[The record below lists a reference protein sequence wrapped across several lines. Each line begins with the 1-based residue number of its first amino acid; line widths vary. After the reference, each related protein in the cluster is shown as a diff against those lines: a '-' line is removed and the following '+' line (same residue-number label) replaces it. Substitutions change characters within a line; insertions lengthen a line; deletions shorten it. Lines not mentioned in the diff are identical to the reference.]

1 MHFRFRGTPQL
12 FSASPPISPHVLSPV
27 LGVSVLRLAF
37 ACSFLTRKN
46 CGSKVRGKIGG
57 SLAMIQQQPEPTVH
71 VDAFLYDE
79 DFIDSLC
86 EEGKMSRNYCMIQ
99 QQPEPTVHVDAFLYD
114 EDFIDSLCEE
124 GKMSRNYC
132 MGYLYSSAQELYG
145 VKLNGDFCQLQ
156 EMVIKKYQF
165 TDRIKVLHADIR
177 TQGSL
182 LQNADVVIMNNV
194 FEYFLNETEQASDFF
209 ERTILCNSLVW
220 SCAVTG
226 RPGLTYQE
234 ALESEKKARQ
244 NLQSFPEPLI
254 IPVLYLTN
262 LTHRSRLHEI
272 CDDIFA
278 YVKDRYFV
286 EETVEVIR
294 SNGARLQCRILE
306 VLPPSHQNG
315 FANGHVSSVDGE
327 TIIISDS
334 DDSETQSSSF
344 QNGKKKDAIDPLLF
358 KYKVQPTKKELYES
372 AIVKA
377 TQISRR
383 KHLFS
388 RDKLKLFLKQHCE
401 SQDGVIKIKASSLST
416 YKIVERDFSYFFPDD
431 PPTFIFSPANKRR
444 GRPPKR
450 LSVTQEDNFA
460 NKQTIAGYRNK
471 AAKERDKLLKQEE
484 LRSLAFEKAKLKRE
498 KADALEAKKK
508 EKEDKEKKK
517 EELKKIVEEERL
529 KKKEEK
535 ERLKIEREKEDNF
548 ANKQTIAGYR
558 NKAAKERD
566 KLLKQEELRSLAFEK
581 AKLKR
586 EKADALEAKKKE
598 KEDKEKKKEE
608 LKKIVEEERL
618 KKKEEKE
625 RLKIERE
632 KEREKLRE
640 EKRKYMEYLKQWSK
654 PREDMECDD
663 LKELP
668 EPTPVKTRLPPEI
681 FGDALMV
688 LEFLNAFGELFDLQ
702 DEFPEGVTLGKCS
715 EVLEEALVGNDSEG
729 PLCELLFFF
738 LTAIFQAIAEEEE
751 EVAKEQIT
759 DADTKDLTEALDE
772 DADPT
777 KSALSAVASLAAA
790 WPQLHQGCSLKSLDL
805 DSCTLSEILRLHI
818 LASGADVTSA
828 NAKYRYQ
835 KRGGFDATDDACM
848 ELRLSNPSLVKK
860 LSSTSVYDLTP
871 GADVTSANA
880 KYRYQKR
887 GGFDA
892 TDDAC
897 MELRLSN
904 PSLVKKLS
912 STSVYDLTPGEKM
925 KILHAL
931 CGKLLTLVST
941 RDFIED
947 YVDILRQAK
956 QEFRELKAE
965 QHRKERE
972 EAAARIRKRKED
984 KLKEQE
990 QKIKEKQEKLK
1001 EDELRNSTA
1010 DISIGEEEREDFD
1023 TSTESKEMEQ
1033 KELYQDT
1040 VTEDEDDPGSHK
1052 RGRKGKRGQ
1061 NGFKEFTRQEEIN
1074 CIMREPLTADE
1085 EEALKQEH
1093 QRKEKELLE
1102 KIQSAIAC
1110 TNIFPLGRDRMYR
1123 RYWIFPSIP
1132 GLFIEEDYSGLTEDM
1147 LLPRSSSFQNNIQ
1160 SQDPQVSPKTGESL
1174 MSESTSNVNQGPCDD
1189 SVQLPKPVHKPNRW
1203 CFYSSCEQLDQL
1215 IEALNSRGYR
1225 ESALKETLLQE
1236 KSRICAQLARFS
1248 EEKFHFSDKPQTD
1261 SKSTYSRGRSSN
1273 TYNPSQ
1279 MSAERQLELRL
1290 RDFLLDIEDRIY
1302 QGTLGAIKVSD
1313 RHIWRSALESGRYEL
1328 LIEENKEN
1336 GLIKTMNEDAEEME
1350 IDEQAKVIV
1359 KDRLLGIKTETP
1371 STVSTNAST
1380 PQSVS
1385 SVVHYLAMALFQ
1397 IEQGIERRFLKA
1409 PLDAS
1414 DSGRSY
1420 KTVLDRWRESLLS
1433 SASLSQVFLHL
1444 STLDRSVIWSKSILN
1459 ARCKICRKKGD
1470 AENMVLCD
1478 GCDRGHHTYCVRP
1491 KLKTVPEGDW
1501 FCPECRPKQRS
1512 RRLSSRQRPSLD
1524 SDEELEDSVEGEND
1538 EVDGDDEEGQSEEEE
1553 YEVEQDEDDSQEE
1566 EEEVSP
1572 PKRGR
1577 PQVRLPIKTRGRLNS
1592 FSSRGQRQDPRR
1604 YPSRSQQSTPK
1615 TTMSSKTSNRNLR
1628 KIRSAPPTETKSL
1641 RIAGRSTRHSHGPLQ
1656 ANVFVELLSPR
1667 RKRKSRKS
1675 ANNTPES
1682 SPNFN
1687 FRVIATNSKSSPM
1700 TLNRRSSGR
1709 QGGVHE
1715 LSAFEQLVVELVRH
1729 DDSWPFLKLVSKIQ
1743 VPDYYDIIKKPIAL
1757 NIIREK
1763 VNKCEYKLASEFIDD
1778 IELMFSN
1785 CFEYNPRN
1793 TSEAKAGTRLQAFF
1807 HIQAQKLGLHVTP
1820 SNVDQV
1826 ITPPAAKKSRV

>member
-1 MHFRFRGTPQL
+1 MPLLHRKPFVRQKPPADLRPDEEVFYCKVTNEIFR
-12 FSASPPISPHVLSPV
+12 H
-27 LGVSVLRLAF
+27 
-37 ACSFLTRKN
+37 
-46 CGSKVRGKIGG
+46 
-57 SLAMIQQQPEPTVH
+57 
-71 VDAFLYDE
+71 YD
-79 DFIDSLC
+79 
-86 EEGKMSRNYCMIQ
+86 
-99 QQPEPTVHVDAFLYD
+99 
-114 EDFIDSLCEE
+114 
-124 GKMSRNYC
+124 
-132 MGYLYSSAQELYG
+132 
-145 VKLNGDFCQLQ
+145 
-156 EMVIKKYQF
+156 
-165 TDRIKVLHADIR
+165 
-177 TQGSL
+177 
-182 LQNADVVIMNNV
+182 
-194 FEYFLNETEQASDFF
+194 DFF

-286 EETVEVIR
+286 EEIVEVIR
-294 SNGARLQCRILE
+294 NNGTRLQCRILE
-306 VLPPSHQNG
+306 VLPPLHQNG
-315 FANGHVSSVDGE
+315 FANGHVGSVDGE
-327 TIIISDS
+327 TIVISDS
-334 DDSETQSSSF
+334 DDSETQGGSF
-344 QNGKKKDAIDPLLF
+344 QHGKKKDAVDPLLF
-358 KYKVQPTKKELYES
+358 RYKVQPTKKEMYES
-372 AIVKA
+372 AVVKA

-401 SQDGVIKIKASSLST
+401 PQDGVIKIKASSLST
-416 YKIVERDFSYFFPDD
+416 YNIAEQDFSYFFPDD
-431 PPTFIFSPANKRR
+431 PPTFILSPANRRR

-450 LSVTQEDNFA
+450 ISLGQEDSMA
-460 NKQTIAGYRNK
+460 SKQAIAGCRSK
-471 AAKERDKLLKQEE
+471 AIKERDKLLKQEE
-484 LRSLAFEKAKLKRE
+484 MKALAFEKAKLKRE
-498 KADALEAKKK
+498 KADALEARKR
-508 EKEDKEKKK
+508 EKEDKEKK
-517 EELKKIVEEERL
+517 R
-529 KKKEEK
+529 
-535 ERLKIEREKEDNF
+535 
-548 ANKQTIAGYR
+548 
-558 NKAAKERD
+558 
-566 KLLKQEELRSLAFEK
+566 
-581 AKLKR
+581 
-586 EKADALEAKKKE
+586 
-598 KEDKEKKKEE
+598 EE

-668 EPTPVKTRLPPEI
+668 EPTPVKTRLPPEV

-702 DEFPEGVTLGKCS
+702 DEFPEGVTL

-738 LTAIFQAIAEEEE
+738 LTAIFQAMAEEEE

-871 GADVTSANA
+871 G
-880 KYRYQKR
+880 
-887 GGFDA
+887 
-892 TDDAC
+892 
-897 MELRLSN
+897 
-904 PSLVKKLS
+904 
-912 STSVYDLTPGEKM
+912 EKM

-947 YVDILRQAK
+947 YVDVLRQAK

-972 EAAARIRKRKED
+972 ATAARIRRRKEE

-990 QKIKEKQEKLK
+990 QKMKEKQEKLK
-1001 EDELRNSTA
+1001 EDEQRNSAA
-1010 DISIGEEEREDFD
+1010 DLGEEGREDFD
-1023 TSTESKEMEQ
+1023 TSTESKEIER
-1033 KELYQDT
+1033 KDLDPDV

-1052 RGRKGKRGQ
+1052 RSRRGKAGQ
-1061 NGFKEFTRQEEIN
+1061 NGVKQCIKQEEIN
-1074 CIMREPLTADE
+1074 DCVKQGPLAADE
-1085 EEALKQEH
+1085 EDSLRQEH
-1093 QRKEKELLE
+1093 QRKERELLD

-1110 TNIFPLGRDRMYR
+1110 TNIFPLGRDRLYR

-1132 GLFIEEDYSGLTEDM
+1132 GLFIEEDFSGLTEDM
-1147 LLPRSSSFQNNIQ
+1147 LLPRPSSFHSNAP
-1160 SQDPQVSPKTGESL
+1160 SHDPQVSVKTEESF
-1174 MSESTSNVNQGPCDD
+1174 MSESTSSLDQGPFDD
-1189 SVQLPKPVHKPNRW
+1189 SILLPKPVHKPNRW

-1215 IEALNSRGYR
+1215 IEALNSRGHR

-1236 KSRICAQLARFS
+1236 KSRICAQLAHFS
-1248 EEKFHFSDKPQTD
+1248 EEKFHFSDKPQAD
-1261 SKSTYSRGRSSN
+1261 GKPVSSRGRSSSACD
-1273 TYNPSQ
+1273 TAP

-1302 QGTLGAIKVSD
+1302 QGTLGAIKVTD
-1313 RHIWRSALESGRYEL
+1313 RNIWRSALESGQYEL
-1328 LIEENKEN
+1328 LNEENKEN
-1336 GLIKTMNEDAEEME
+1336 GVIKTVNEEVEEIE
-1350 IDEQAKVIV
+1350 IEPARVIV
-1359 KDRLLGIKTETP
+1359 RDRLLGIKTEAP
-1371 STVSTNAST
+1371 STISTNTST

-1385 SVVHYLAMALFQ
+1385 NVVHYLATALFQ

-1409 PLDAS
+1409 PLDGS
-1414 DSGRSY
+1414 DSGRAY

-1444 STLDRSVIWSKSILN
+1444 STLDRSVMWSKSILN

-1491 KLKTVPEGDW
+1491 KLKTVPDGDW

-1512 RRLSSRQRPSLD
+1512 RRLSSRQRPSLE
-1524 SDEELEDSVEGEND
+1524 SDEEMEESMEGEDD
-1538 EVDGDDEEGQSEEEE
+1538 EVDDDDDDDGEGQSEEEE
-1553 YEVEQDEDDSQEE
+1553 YEVEQDEEDSEE
-1566 EEEVSP
+1566 EEELSP

-1577 PQVRLPIKTRGRLNS
+1577 PQVRLPIKTRGRFGSS
-1592 FSSRGQRQDPRR
+1592 FSSRSQRQDPGR

-1615 TTMSSKTSNRNLR
+1615 ATASKAAGRVLR
-1628 KIRSAPPTETKSL
+1628 KVRSAPPTEARSL
-1641 RIAGRSTRHSHGPLQ
+1641 RIGGRPTRHSPGALQ
-1656 ANVFVELLSPR
+1656 ADVFVELLSPR
-1667 RKRKSRKS
+1667 GKRRVRKS
-1675 ANNTPES
+1675 ADNTPEH
-1682 SPNFN
+1682 SPSFTN
-1687 FRVIATNSKSSPM
+1687 FRVSTSRSSGQLIPLNPAERLSLQDSDSKRRGRKRQSTESSPVP
-1700 TLNRRSSGR
+1700 LNRRSSGR

-1807 HIQAQKLGLHVTP
+1807 HIQAQKLGLHVSP

-1826 ITPPAAKKSRV
+1826 SVPLAAKKSRI

>member
-1 MHFRFRGTPQL
+1 M
-12 FSASPPISPHVLSPV
+12 
-27 LGVSVLRLAF
+27 
-37 ACSFLTRKN
+37 K
-46 CGSKVRGKIGG
+46 
-57 SLAMIQQQPEPTVH
+57 
-71 VDAFLYDE
+71 
-79 DFIDSLC
+79 
-86 EEGKMSRNYCMIQ
+86 
-99 QQPEPTVHVDAFLYD
+99 
-114 EDFIDSLCEE
+114 
-124 GKMSRNYC
+124 
-132 MGYLYSSAQELYG
+132 
-145 VKLNGDFCQLQ
+145 
-156 EMVIKKYQF
+156 
-165 TDRIKVLHADIR
+165 
-177 TQGSL
+177 
-182 LQNADVVIMNNV
+182 
-194 FEYFLNETEQASDFF
+194 
-209 ERTILCNSLVW
+209 
-220 SCAVTG
+220 
-226 RPGLTYQE
+226 
-234 ALESEKKARQ
+234 
-244 NLQSFPEPLI
+244 
-254 IPVLYLTN
+254 
-262 LTHRSRLHEI
+262 
-272 CDDIFA
+272 
-278 YVKDRYFV
+278 
-286 EETVEVIR
+286 
-294 SNGARLQCRILE
+294 
-306 VLPPSHQNG
+306 
-315 FANGHVSSVDGE
+315 
-327 TIIISDS
+327 
-334 DDSETQSSSF
+334 
-344 QNGKKKDAIDPLLF
+344 
-358 KYKVQPTKKELYES
+358 
-372 AIVKA
+372 
-377 TQISRR
+377 
-383 KHLFS
+383 
-388 RDKLKLFLKQHCE
+388 
-401 SQDGVIKIKASSLST
+401 
-416 YKIVERDFSYFFPDD
+416 
-431 PPTFIFSPANKRR
+431 
-444 GRPPKR
+444 
-450 LSVTQEDNFA
+450 
-460 NKQTIAGYRNK
+460 
-471 AAKERDKLLKQEE
+471 
-484 LRSLAFEKAKLKRE
+484 SLAFEKAKLKRE
-498 KADALEAKKK
+498 KADALEAKKR
-508 EKEDKEKKK
+508 EKEVKEKKR
-517 EELKKIVEEERL
+517 EELKKI
-529 KKKEEK
+529 
-535 ERLKIEREKEDNF
+535 I
-548 ANKQTIAGYR
+548 
-558 NKAAKERD
+558 
-566 KLLKQEELRSLAFEK
+566 
-581 AKLKR
+581 
-586 EKADALEAKKKE
+586 
-598 KEDKEKKKEE
+598 
-608 LKKIVEEERL
+608 EEERL

-640 EKRKYMEYLKQWSK
+640 EKRKYMEHLKQWNK

-688 LEFLNAFGELFDLQ
+688 LEFLHAFGELFDLQ
-702 DEFPEGVTLGKCS
+702 DEFPEGVTL

-848 ELRLSNPSLVKK
+848 ELRLSNPGV
-860 LSSTSVYDLTP
+860 
-871 GADVTSANA
+871 
-880 KYRYQKR
+880 
-887 GGFDA
+887 
-892 TDDAC
+892 
-897 MELRLSN
+897 
-904 PSLVKKLS
+904 VKKLS

-972 EAAARIRKRKED
+972 EAAARIRKRKEE

-990 QKIKEKQEKLK
+990 QKMKEKLEKLK
-1001 EDELRNSTA
+1001 EDEQRNSTA
-1010 DISIGEEEREDFD
+1010 DVSIGEEEREDFD
-1023 TSTESKEMEQ
+1023 TSAESKETEQ
-1033 KELYQDT
+1033 KELDQDT
-1040 VTEDEDDPGSHK
+1040 ATEDEDDPGSHK
-1052 RGRKGKRGQ
+1052 KGRRGKRGR

-1074 CIMREPLTADE
+1074 CAMREPFTADE
-1085 EEALKQEH
+1085 EASKQEH

-1110 TNIFPLGRDRMYR
+1110 TNISPLGRDRMYR
-1123 RYWIFPSIP
+1123 RYWVFPSIP
-1132 GLFIEEDYSGLTEDM
+1132 GLFVEEDYSGLTEDM
-1147 LLPRSSSFQNNIQ
+1147 LLPRPSSFQNNVQ
-1160 SQDPQVSPKTGESL
+1160 YQDPQVSTKTGEF
-1174 MSESTSNVNQGPCDD
+1174 ESTSKIDQGPCDD

-1215 IEALNSRGYR
+1215 IEALNSRGHR
-1225 ESALKETLLQE
+1225 ESALKEILLQE
-1236 KSRICAQLARFS
+1236 KSRICAQLACFP
-1248 EEKFHFSDKPQTD
+1248 EEKFHFSDKSQTD
-1261 SKSTYSRGRSSN
+1261 SKPVYSRGRSSS
-1273 TYNPSQ
+1273 TCATTQ
-1279 MSAERQLELRL
+1279 VSAERQLELRL

-1302 QGTLGAIKVSD
+1302 QGTLGAIKVTD
-1313 RHIWRSALESGRYEL
+1313 RSIWRSALESGRYEL
-1328 LIEENKEN
+1328 LSEENKEN
-1336 GLIKTMNEDAEEME
+1336 GIIKTVNENVEELE
-1350 IDEQAKVIV
+1350 IDEQAKVFV

-1385 SVVHYLAMALFQ
+1385 NVVHYLATALFQ

-1512 RRLSSRQRPSLD
+1512 RRLSSRLRPSLE
-1524 SDEELEDSVEGEND
+1524 SDEDMEAQMECEDD
-1538 EVDGDDEEGQSEEEE
+1538 EVDDDEDSQSEEEE
-1553 YEVEQDEDDSQEE
+1553 YGAEQDEDDSQEE
-1566 EEEVSP
+1566 EDISP

-1592 FSSRGQRQDPRR
+1592 SFSSRGQRQDPGR
-1604 YPSRSQQSTPK
+1604 YTSRSQQNTPK
-1615 TTMSSKTSNRNLR
+1615 TIVSSKTSGRSLR
-1628 KIRSAPPTETKSL
+1628 KIKSAPPSGTKSL
-1641 RIAGRSTRHSHGPLQ
+1641 RIASRSTRQSN
-1656 ANVFVELLSPR
+1656 ADVFVELLSPQ
-1667 RKRKSRKS
+1667 RKRRGRKS
-1675 ANNTPES
+1675 ANNTAEN
-1682 SPNFN
+1682 SPSFPN
-1687 FRVIATNSKSSPM
+1687 FRVISTKSSESPRSLNV
-1700 TLNRRSSGR
+1700 TPKLSFEDSDSKRRGRKRQSTETSPVILNRRSSGR

-1793 TSEAKAGTRLQAFF
+1793 TSEAKAGTRLQSGNPVPSTFPGRVTDGAPGL
-1807 HIQAQKLGLHVTP
+1807 QAARPGPRAAAPAARPPGSAGVTPRTPAASAAKRTGRLGAGRGREAGLAHVT
-1820 SNVDQV
+1820 
-1826 ITPPAAKKSRV
+1826 TLPAAFSRRSPGRRLSWAAAPHAPPPPPPRGVTEPKPEQPLQPEPRTLWWALLRRGSTVVQPAGRPFPPSCPASQFFGLLRAGAPRWGGVGGPGPSGQSPGALEGPGGAVRCSPPLPFIS

>member
-1 MHFRFRGTPQL
+1 M
-12 FSASPPISPHVLSPV
+12 
-27 LGVSVLRLAF
+27 
-37 ACSFLTRKN
+37 
-46 CGSKVRGKIGG
+46 
-57 SLAMIQQQPEPTVH
+57 
-71 VDAFLYDE
+71 
-79 DFIDSLC
+79 
-86 EEGKMSRNYCMIQ
+86 
-99 QQPEPTVHVDAFLYD
+99 
-114 EDFIDSLCEE
+114 
-124 GKMSRNYC
+124 
-132 MGYLYSSAQELYG
+132 
-145 VKLNGDFCQLQ
+145 
-156 EMVIKKYQF
+156 
-165 TDRIKVLHADIR
+165 
-177 TQGSL
+177 
-182 LQNADVVIMNNV
+182 
-194 FEYFLNETEQASDFF
+194 
-209 ERTILCNSLVW
+209 
-220 SCAVTG
+220 TG

-234 ALESEKKARQ
+234 ALESERKARQ

-254 IPVLYLTN
+254 VPVLYLTN

-278 YVKDRYFV
+278 YIKDRYFV

-294 SNGARLQCRILE
+294 NNGARLQCRILE

-327 TIIISDS
+327 TIVISDS
-334 DDSETQSSSF
+334 DDSETQNSSF

-358 KYKVQPTKKELYES
+358 KYKVQPTKKELYEC

-401 SQDGVIKIKASSLST
+401 PQDGVIKIKASSLST
-416 YKIVERDFSYFFPDD
+416 YKIAEQDFSYFFPDD
-431 PPTFIFSPANKRR
+431 PPTFIFSPANRRR

-450 LSVTQEDNFA
+450 ISVSQEDSIA
-460 NKQTIAGYRNK
+460 SKQTIASYRNK
-471 AAKERDKLLKQEE
+471 TTKERDKLLKQEE
-484 LRSLAFEKAKLKRE
+484 MKSLAFEKAKLKRE

-517 EELKKIVEEERL
+517 EELKKIVE
-529 KKKEEK
+529 K
-535 ERLKIEREKEDNF
+535 
-548 ANKQTIAGYR
+548 
-558 NKAAKERD
+558 
-566 KLLKQEELRSLAFEK
+566 
-581 AKLKR
+581 
-586 EKADALEAKKKE
+586 
-598 KEDKEKKKEE
+598 
-608 LKKIVEEERL
+608 ERL

-640 EKRKYMEYLKQWSK
+640 EKKKYMEYLKQWSK

-702 DEFPEGVTLGKCS
+702 DEFPEGVTL

-772 DADPT
+772 DTDPT

-818 LASGADVTSA
+818 LAS
-828 NAKYRYQ
+828 
-835 KRGGFDATDDACM
+835 
-848 ELRLSNPSLVKK
+848 
-860 LSSTSVYDLTP
+860 

-972 EAAARIRKRKED
+972 EAAARIRKRKEE

-990 QKIKEKQEKLK
+990 QKMKEKQEKLK
-1001 EDELRNSTA
+1001 EDEQRNSVA
-1010 DISIGEEEREDFD
+1010 DISVGEEEREDFD
-1023 TSTESKEMEQ
+1023 TSTESKEIEQ
-1033 KELYQDT
+1033 KEQDQDT
-1040 VTEDEDDPGSHK
+1040 VTEDEDDPGPHK
-1052 RGRKGKRGQ
+1052 RGRRGKRGQ
-1061 NGFKEFTRQEEIN
+1061 NGFKEFTRQEEVS
-1074 CIMREPLTADE
+1074 CVTREPLTAEE

-1147 LLPRSSSFQNNIQ
+1147 LLPRPSSFQDNVQ
-1160 SQDPQVSPKTGESL
+1160 SRAPQVSTKTGDSL
-1174 MSESTSNVNQGPCDD
+1174 MSESTSSIDHGPCDD
-1189 SVQLPKPVHKPNRW
+1189 TVQLPKPVHKPNRW

-1215 IEALNSRGYR
+1215 IEALNSRGHR

-1261 SKSTYSRGRSSN
+1261 SKPTYSRGRSSSV
-1273 TYNPSQ
+1273 YDPSQ

-1302 QGTLGAIKVSD
+1302 QGTLGAIKVTD
-1313 RHIWRSALESGRYEL
+1313 RHLWRSALENGQYEL
-1328 LIEENKEN
+1328 LNEENKEN
-1336 GLIKTMNEDAEEME
+1336 GIIKTVNEDAEEME

-1359 KDRLLGIKTETP
+1359 KDRLLGIKTESP

-1385 SVVHYLAMALFQ
+1385 NVVHHLAMALFQ

-1512 RRLSSRQRPSLD
+1512 RRLSSRQRPSLE
-1524 SDEELEDSVEGEND
+1524 SDDEMEGRMEDEDD
-1538 EVDGDDEEGQSEEEE
+1538 EVDDDEEEGQSEEEE
-1553 YEVEQDEDDSQEE
+1553 YEVEQDEDDSQE

-1577 PQVRLPIKTRGRLNS
+1577 PQVRLPIKTRGRLSSS
-1592 FSSRGQRQDPRR
+1592 FSSRGQRQDPGR
-1604 YPSRSQQSTPK
+1604 YTSRSQQSTPK
-1615 TTMSSKTSNRNLR
+1615 TTASSKITGRSLR
-1628 KIRSAPPTETKSL
+1628 KIKSAPPTETKSL
-1641 RIAGRSTRHSHGPLQ
+1641 RIASRSTRQSHGALQ
-1656 ANVFVELLSPR
+1656 ADVFVELLSPC
-1667 RKRKSRKS
+1667 RKRRGRKS
-1675 ANNTPES
+1675 ANNTPEN
-1682 SPNFN
+1682 SPNFPN
-1687 FRVIATNSKSSPM
+1687 FRVIATKSREQSSPLNVASKLSLQDSESKRRGRKRQSAESSPM

-1807 HIQAQKLGLHVTP
+1807 HIQAQKLGLHVT
-1820 SNVDQV
+1820 SGNVDQV
-1826 ITPPAAKKSRV
+1826 STPPAAKKSRI

>member
-1 MHFRFRGTPQL
+1 MPLLHRKPFVRQKPPPDLRPDEEVFYCKVTNEIFR
-12 FSASPPISPHVLSPV
+12 H
-27 LGVSVLRLAF
+27 
-37 ACSFLTRKN
+37 
-46 CGSKVRGKIGG
+46 
-57 SLAMIQQQPEPTVH
+57 
-71 VDAFLYDE
+71 YD
-79 DFIDSLC
+79 
-86 EEGKMSRNYCMIQ
+86 
-99 QQPEPTVHVDAFLYD
+99 
-114 EDFIDSLCEE
+114 
-124 GKMSRNYC
+124 
-132 MGYLYSSAQELYG
+132 
-145 VKLNGDFCQLQ
+145 
-156 EMVIKKYQF
+156 
-165 TDRIKVLHADIR
+165 
-177 TQGSL
+177 
-182 LQNADVVIMNNV
+182 
-194 FEYFLNETEQASDFF
+194 DFF

-262 LTHRSRLHEI
+262 LTHRSRLHEL

-294 SNGARLQCRILE
+294 NNGARLQCRILE

-315 FANGHVSSVDGE
+315 FANGHVSSGDGE

-334 DDSETQSSSF
+334 DDSETHSSSF

-358 KYKVQPTKKELYES
+358 KYKVQPIKKEVYES
-372 AIVKA
+372 AVVKA

-383 KHLFS
+383 KHMFS

-401 SQDGVIKIKASSLST
+401 PQDGVIKIKASTLSS
-416 YKIVERDFSYFFPDD
+416 YKIEEQDFSYFFPDD
-431 PPTFIFSPANKRR
+431 PPTFIFSPTSRRR

-450 LSVTQEDNFA
+450 ISVSQEEVIA
-460 NKQTIAGYRNK
+460 NKPAVTGYRSK
-471 AAKERDKLLKQEE
+471 ANKERDKILKQEE
-484 LRSLAFEKAKLKRE
+484 MKSLASEKAKLKRE

-508 EKEDKEKKK
+508 EKEDKEKK
-517 EELKKIVEEERL
+517 R
-529 KKKEEK
+529 
-535 ERLKIEREKEDNF
+535 
-548 ANKQTIAGYR
+548 
-558 NKAAKERD
+558 
-566 KLLKQEELRSLAFEK
+566 
-581 AKLKR
+581 
-586 EKADALEAKKKE
+586 
-598 KEDKEKKKEE
+598 EE

-640 EKRKYMEYLKQWSK
+640 EKRKYMEHLKQWSK

-688 LEFLNAFGELFDLQ
+688 LEFLHAFGELFDLQ
-702 DEFPEGVTLGKCS
+702 DEFPEGVTL

-777 KSALSAVASLAAA
+777 RSALSAVASLAAA

-818 LASGADVTSA
+818 LASGADVTAA

-848 ELRLSNPSLVKK
+848 ELRLSNP
-860 LSSTSVYDLTP
+860 
-871 GADVTSANA
+871 G
-880 KYRYQKR
+880 
-887 GGFDA
+887 
-892 TDDAC
+892 
-897 MELRLSN
+897 
-904 PSLVKKLS
+904 LVKKLS

-947 YVDILRQAK
+947 YVDVLRQAK

-972 EAAARIRKRKED
+972 EAAARIRKRKEA

-990 QKIKEKQEKLK
+990 LKMREKLEKLK
-1001 EDELRNSTA
+1001 EEEQRNSTV
-1010 DISIGEEEREDFD
+1010 DVSVGEEEKEDFD
-1023 TSTESKEMEQ
+1023 TSTESKGMEQ
-1033 KELYQDT
+1033 KELDQDT
-1040 VTEDEDDPGSHK
+1040 LTEDEDDPGAHK
-1052 RGRKGKRGQ
+1052 RGRRGRRGH
-1061 NGFKEFTRQEEIN
+1061 NGFKECIGQGEIN
-1074 CIMREPLTADE
+1074 CGTRGSLTADE
-1085 EEALKQEH
+1085 EEALRQEH
-1093 QRKEKELLE
+1093 QRKEKELFE

-1147 LLPRSSSFQNNIQ
+1147 LLPRPSSFQNNVQ
-1160 SQDPQVSPKTGESL
+1160 SQEPQASTETEA
-1174 MSESTSNVNQGPCDD
+1174 SEPTSSTDLGPCDE
-1189 SVQLPKPVHKPNRW
+1189 SGPLPKPVRRPNRW
-1203 CFYSSCEQLDQL
+1203 CFYSTCEQLDQL
-1215 IEALNSRGYR
+1215 IEALNSRGHR

-1236 KSRICAQLARFS
+1236 KNRICAQLVHFS
-1248 EEKFHFSDKPQTD
+1248 EEKFHFSDKFQND
-1261 SKSTYSRGRSSN
+1261 SKPVYNRGRSSSACD
-1273 TYNPSQ
+1273 PSQ
-1279 MSAERQLELRL
+1279 VSAERQLELRL

-1302 QGTLGAIKVSD
+1302 QGTLGAVKVAD

-1328 LIEENKEN
+1328 LSEENKEN
-1336 GLIKTMNEDAEEME
+1336 GIIKTVHEDVEEME
-1350 IDEQAKVIV
+1350 IDEQAKTVV

-1371 STVSTNAST
+1371 STVSTSAST

-1385 SVVHYLAMALFQ
+1385 SVVRFLATALFH

-1444 STLDRSVIWSKSILN
+1444 STLDRSVLWSKSILN

-1470 AENMVLCD
+1470 AESMVLCD

-1491 KLKTVPEGDW
+1491 KLKAVPEGDW

-1512 RRLSSRQRPSLD
+1512 RRLSSRQRPSLE
-1524 SDEELEDSVEGEND
+1524 SDEEMEDHLEDEDEGD
-1538 EVDGDDEEGQSEEEE
+1538 EDDDESQSEEEDYGE
-1553 YEVEQDEDDSQEE
+1553 EDEDDYQE

-1592 FSSRGQRQDPRR
+1592 SFSSRGQRHDPGR
-1604 YPSRSQQSTPK
+1604 YTSRSQQSTPK
-1615 TTMSSKTSNRNLR
+1615 TIVSPRRTGRSLR
-1628 KIRSAPPTETKSL
+1628 KIKSAPPTGTKSL
-1641 RIAGRSTRHSHGPLQ
+1641 RIASRSTRQSHGLLQ
-1656 ANVFVELLSPR
+1656 TDVFVELLSPR
-1667 RKRKSRKS
+1667 RKRRGRKS
-1675 ANNTPES
+1675 ASNTPES
-1682 SPNFN
+1682 TPSFHN
-1687 FRVIATNSKSSPM
+1687 FRVIATKPNEPARSLNRTPKLSLQDSESKRRARKRQCTESSPM
-1700 TLNRRSSGR
+1700 ILNRRSSGR

-1793 TSEAKAGTRLQAFF
+1793 TSEAKAGSRLQAFF

-1820 SNVDQV
+1820 DNVDQV
-1826 ITPPAAKKSRV
+1826 TSPPPAKKSRI

>member
-1 MHFRFRGTPQL
+1 MPLLHRKPFVRQK
-12 FSASPPISPHVLSPV
+12 PPVD
-27 LGVSVLRLAF
+27 LRPDEEVF
-37 ACSFLTRKN
+37 YC
-46 CGSKVRGKIGG
+46 KVTNEILR
-57 SLAMIQQQPEPTVH
+57 H
-71 VDAFLYDE
+71 YD
-79 DFIDSLC
+79 
-86 EEGKMSRNYCMIQ
+86 
-99 QQPEPTVHVDAFLYD
+99 
-114 EDFIDSLCEE
+114 
-124 GKMSRNYC
+124 
-132 MGYLYSSAQELYG
+132 
-145 VKLNGDFCQLQ
+145 
-156 EMVIKKYQF
+156 
-165 TDRIKVLHADIR
+165 
-177 TQGSL
+177 
-182 LQNADVVIMNNV
+182 
-194 FEYFLNETEQASDFF
+194 DFF

-278 YVKDRYFV
+278 YIKDRYFV

-294 SNGARLQCRILE
+294 NNGARLQCRILE

-315 FANGHVSSVDGE
+315 YANGHVSSTDGE

-334 DDSETQSSSF
+334 DDSETQSGSF
-344 QNGKKKDAIDPLLF
+344 QNGKKKDAVDPLLF

-401 SQDGVIKIKASSLST
+401 PQDGVIKIK
-416 YKIVERDFSYFFPDD
+416 
-431 PPTFIFSPANKRR
+431 
-444 GRPPKR
+444 
-450 LSVTQEDNFA
+450 EDSFT
-460 NKQTIAGYRNK
+460 NKQSITGYRNK
-471 AAKERDKLLKQEE
+471 ATKERDKLLKQEE
-484 LRSLAFEKAKLKRE
+484 MKTLAFEKAKLKRE

-508 EKEDKEKKK
+508 EKEDKEKK
-517 EELKKIVEEERL
+517 R
-529 KKKEEK
+529 
-535 ERLKIEREKEDNF
+535 
-548 ANKQTIAGYR
+548 
-558 NKAAKERD
+558 
-566 KLLKQEELRSLAFEK
+566 
-581 AKLKR
+581 
-586 EKADALEAKKKE
+586 
-598 KEDKEKKKEE
+598 EE

-702 DEFPEGVTLGKCS
+702 DEFPEGVTLGKYS
-715 EVLEEALVGNDSEG
+715 KVLEEALVGNDSEG

-848 ELRLSNPSLVKK
+848 ELRLSNPSL
-860 LSSTSVYDLTP
+860 L
-871 GADVTSANA
+871 
-880 KYRYQKR
+880 
-887 GGFDA
+887 
-892 TDDAC
+892 
-897 MELRLSN
+897 
-904 PSLVKKLS
+904 KKLS

-972 EAAARIRKRKED
+972 EAAARIRKRKEE

-990 QKIKEKQEKLK
+990 QKMKEKQEKLK
-1001 EDELRNSTA
+1001 EDEQRNSTA
-1010 DISIGEEEREDFD
+1010 DISIGEEEKEDFD
-1023 TSTESKEMEQ
+1023 TSTESKETEQ
-1033 KELYQDT
+1033 KDLDQDT

-1052 RGRKGKRGQ
+1052 RSRRGKRGQ

-1074 CIMREPLTADE
+1074 CVTQEPLTADE

-1147 LLPRSSSFQNNIQ
+1147 LLPRPSSFQNNLQ
-1160 SQDPQVSPKTGESL
+1160 SQDPQVSTKTGECL
-1174 MSESTSNVNQGPCDD
+1174 MSESTSNIDQGPCDD
-1189 SVQLPKPVHKPNRW
+1189 SAQLPKPVHKPNRW

-1215 IEALNSRGYR
+1215 IEALNSRGHR

-1261 SKSTYSRGRSSN
+1261 SKHTYTRGRSSSA
-1273 TYNPSQ
+1273 YDSSQ
-1279 MSAERQLELRL
+1279 MSAEKQLELRL

-1302 QGTLGAIKVSD
+1302 QGTLGSIKVTD

-1328 LIEENKEN
+1328 LSEENKEN
-1336 GLIKTMNEDAEEME
+1336 GIIKTVNEDVEEME
-1350 IDEQAKVIV
+1350 IDEQARVIV

-1385 SVVHYLAMALFQ
+1385 NVVHYLATALFQ

-1491 KLKTVPEGDW
+1491 KIKTVPEGDW

-1512 RRLSSRQRPSLD
+1512 RRLSSRQRPSLE
-1524 SDEELEDSVEGEND
+1524 SDEEMEENMEGE
-1538 EVDGDDEEGQSEEEE
+1538 DDDIDDDDEGQSEEEE
-1553 YEVEQDEDDSQEE
+1553 YEIEQDEDDSQEE
-1566 EEEVSP
+1566 EELSP

-1577 PQVRLPIKTRGRLNS
+1577 PQVRLPIKTRGRLSSS
-1592 FSSRGQRQDPRR
+1592 FSSRGQRQDPGR

-1615 TTMSSKTSNRNLR
+1615 TTLSSKTTGRSLR
-1628 KIRSAPPTETKSL
+1628 KIKSAPPTETKSL
-1641 RIAGRSTRHSHGPLQ
+1641 RIASRSTRHSHGTLQ
-1656 ANVFVELLSPR
+1656 ADVFVELLSPR
-1667 RKRKSRKS
+1667 RKRRGRKS
-1675 ANNTPES
+1675 TNNTPDN
-1682 SPNFN
+1682 SPNFPN
-1687 FRVIATNSKSSPM
+1687 FRVISTKSSEQSRSLNVASRLPLQESESKRRGRKRQSTESSPM
-1700 TLNRRSSGR
+1700 LLNRRSSGR

-1807 HIQAQKLGLHVTP
+1807 HIQAQKLGLHVTH
-1820 SNVDQV
+1820 SNVDQLS
-1826 ITPPAAKKSRV
+1826 TPPAAKKSRI